1 LLAHFED
8 GALMQGYLDNPR
20 LDVHSIVQNG
30 IKEILGMAFERTRV
44 KTFVFQNVYGGG
56 VTAAVNALD
65 CDQATAKRVVNVLMQ
80 VLPGYKALLDDC
92 KMRGDQPIRTWG
104 GREYYCEP
112 PAYSKKFK
120 RLMTFDYKRL
130 NYLIQPS
137 AADVTKEIMIRYDAV
152 KKESRFMLTVHDEFD
167 SSMPKHKQQLKK
179 EMKVLR
185 DCIQSIETDVP
196 MLSDGEVGLNWGT
209 LSKFKED

>member
-1 LLAHFED
+1 KLAQQVI
-8 GALMQGYLDNPR
+8 G
-20 LDVHSIVQNG
+20 
-30 IKEILGMAFERTRV
+30 
-44 KTFVFQNVYGGG
+44 
-56 VTAAVNALD
+56 
-65 CDQATAKRVVNVLMQ
+65 VLMK
-80 VLPGYKALLDDC
+80 VLPGYEKLSNAC
-92 KMRGDQPIRTWG
+92 KNRGGLTISTWG

-196 MLSDGEVGLNWGT
+196 MLSDGKVGPNWGT
-209 LSKFKED
+209 LIKFKED